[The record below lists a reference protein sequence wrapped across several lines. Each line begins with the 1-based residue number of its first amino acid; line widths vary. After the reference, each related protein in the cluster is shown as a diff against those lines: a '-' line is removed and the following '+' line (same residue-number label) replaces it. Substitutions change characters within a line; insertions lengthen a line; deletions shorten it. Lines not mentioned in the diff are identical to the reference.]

1 MMEGSKTFH
10 WSLGL
15 VALILGLMLA
25 MQFKSARGITPT
37 VPVQRAQELTEK
49 IQNMQEERD
58 KLQLRIK
65 ELRNQL
71 DRAIARTQLNEMKAE
86 LDNARMHAGM
96 VALTGPGV
104 EVILND
110 SSMPLKQGQ
119 NPNLYVLHDEDIS
132 YVLNELKASGAEA
145 LAINGNRLIATSEV
159 RCTGPTILV
168 NKNVRLAPPF
178 IITAVG
184 NPETLESGLKM
195 PGGVVD
201 LLKSWG
207 IQVNVKKMDKVVV
220 PAYKGA
226 LPLEYARSEVQIG
239 VEEK

>member
-1 MMEGSKTFH
+1 MMGRSKTFH
-10 WSLGL
+10 WSLAL
-15 VALILGLMLA
+15 VAVILGLMLA
-25 MQFKSARGITPT
+25 MQFKATRDITPT

-49 IQNMQEERD
+49 IRSMQEKRD
-58 KLQLRIK
+58 ELQLKIK

-71 DRAIARTQLNEMKAE
+71 DRAIARPQLNKMKAE

-96 VALTGPGV
+96 VALAGPGV
-104 EVILND
+104 EVVLND
-110 SSMPLKQGQ
+110 SNLPLKQGQ

-132 YVLNELKASGAEA
+132 NVLNELKASGAEA
-145 LAINGNRLIATSEV
+145 LAINGNRLISTSEV
-159 RCTGPTILV
+159 RCTGPTVLV

-178 IITAVG
+178 KIAAIG
-184 NPETLESGLKM
+184 DPETLESGLMM

-207 IQVNVKKMDKVVV
+207 IQVAIKKMDKVVV

-226 LPLEYARSEVQIG
+226 VPLGYARSEVQIG

>member
-1 MMEGSKTFH
+1 MEGSKAFQ
-10 WSLGL
+10 WSLSV
-15 VALILGLMLA
+15 VALILGLMLS
-25 MQFKSARGITPT
+25 MQFKATRDIPPS

-49 IQNMQEERD
+49 IKTMQEKRSE
-58 KLQLRIK
+58 LQQEIK

-71 DRAIARTQLNEMKAE
+71 DRAIARTQLDEMKAE

-96 VALTGPGV
+96 VALAGPGV
-104 EVILND
+104 EVVLND
-110 SSMPLKQGQ
+110 SNMPLKQGQ

-132 YVLNELKASGAEA
+132 NVLNELKASGAEA
-145 LAINGNRLIATSEV
+145 LAINGNRLVATSEI

-178 IITAVG
+178 KITAIG
-184 NPETLESGLKM
+184 DPETLESGLMM

-207 IQVNVKKMDKVVV
+207 IQVSIKKLDKVIV

-226 LPLEYARSEVQIG
+226 VPFEYVQSEVQIE

>member
-1 MMEGSKTFH
+1 MEKSKTFQ

-25 MQFKSARGITPT
+25 MQFNAVKNIPST

-49 IQNMQEERD
+49 IQSMQEKRA
-58 KLQLRIK
+58 KLQLEIK
-65 ELRNQL
+65 ELRSQL
-71 DRAIARTQLNEMKAE
+71 DRAIARPQLNNMKEE
-86 LDNARMHAGM
+86 LDNVRLHAGV

-104 EVILND
+104 EVTLND
-110 SSMPLKQGQ
+110 SNQQLKQGQ

-132 YVLNELKASGAEA
+132 NVLNELKASGAEA

-168 NKNVRLAPPF
+168 NKNIRLAPPF
-178 IITAVG
+178 KITAIG
-184 NPETLESGLKM
+184 DPETLESGLMM

-207 IQVNVKKMDKVVV
+207 IQVAIKKMDKVMV

-226 LPLEYARSEVQIG
+226 LPIEYAQSEVKIG
-239 VEEK
+239 VEAK